1 MTKARVR
8 NRTAVVTG
16 GASGIGR
23 SMARAFAG
31 AGYAVAVV
39 DLDAELAER
48 AAAEICAEGGR
59 ALAFR
64 CDVSRFEELETLAE
78 GVRDRLGPVGVVCN
92 NAGVGGGVGATMDV
106 RGVDDWERV
115 LGVNLL
121 GVIHGVR
128 AFTPRMIEDAAG
140 GHVVNTASMASF
152 LPSPGNGPY
161 TTSKYAVLGLSE
173 VLRAELAPHE
183 IGVSVLCPGPFETG
197 IWGDDEVSD
206 ETSGKTSGKTYDR
219 GGDPA
224 VLGPRVLAAI
234 EENEP
239 FIFTHPEFAPMVSA
253 RFDAIAKRLRE
264 AGPAMERARQA
275 MG

>member
-1 MTKARVR
+1 MKKSGIR

-23 SMARAFAG
+23 SMARTLAG
-31 AGYAVAVV
+31 AGFSVAVADV
-39 DLDAELAER
+39 DEAR
-48 AAAEICAEGGR
+48 AGRVTTEIRSEGGE
-59 ALAFR
+59 AEAFT
-64 CDVSRFEELETLAE
+64 CDVSRFEEVEALAE
-78 GVRDRLGPVGVVCN
+78 GARERLGPVGVLCN
-92 NAGVGGGVGATMDV
+92 NAGIGGGVGASMDE

-121 GVIHGVR
+121 GVIHGVK

-161 TTSKYAVLGLSE
+161 TTSKFAVLGLSE
-173 VLRAELAPHE
+173 VLRLELAPHG

-197 IWGDDEVSD
+197 IWDGD
-206 ETSGKTSGKTYDR
+206 ETSDK
-219 GGDPA
+219 GGDPS

-239 FIFTHPEFAPMVSA
+239 FVFTHPEFAPMVA
-253 RFDAIAKRLRE
+253 DRFDRILKRLRE
-264 AGPAMERARQA
+264 AGPAMERALRA
-275 MG
+275 AT